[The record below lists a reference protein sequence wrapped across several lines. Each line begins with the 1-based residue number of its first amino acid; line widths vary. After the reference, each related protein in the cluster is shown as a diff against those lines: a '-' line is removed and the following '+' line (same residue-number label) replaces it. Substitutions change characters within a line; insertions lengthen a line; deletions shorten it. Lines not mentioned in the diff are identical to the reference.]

1 MGYAQ
6 ELRRLLL
13 PLGVYS
19 FKDGSFSMAQLEALG
34 TELDAVLCEIARNQR
49 ESIACTAED
58 EGLVRFE
65 ALFPCAGTA
74 QSAAERQA
82 AIAGFL
88 QISDDGFTRDALQR
102 CLAACG
108 ADCLLSETGEPD
120 CVCISFPGVMGIPE
134 GIESIRRIAEE
145 ILPAHVGIDYFFRWC
160 TWGETEGYGFSWG
173 DLGNMT
179 WHDWMVYTEEE

>member
-19 FKDGSFSMAQLEALG
+19 FRDGSFSMAQLEALG
-34 TELDAVLCEIARNQR
+34 AALDAIAAEIAHNQR
-49 ESIACTAED
+49 ESIAGTAQS
-58 EGLVRFE
+58 EGLARFE
-65 ALFPCAGTA
+65 ALFPYCGAA
-74 QSAAERQA
+74 QSVSERQA

-108 ADCLLSETGEPD
+108 AECLLSETGVPD
-120 CVCISFPGVMGIPE
+120 CVRVCFPNVMGVPDGFE
-134 GIESIRRIAEE
+134 NIRRIAEE
-145 ILPAHVGIDYFFRWC
+145 ILPAHVGIEYYFRWC
-160 TWGETEGYGFSWG
+160 TWGETEAYGFTWG